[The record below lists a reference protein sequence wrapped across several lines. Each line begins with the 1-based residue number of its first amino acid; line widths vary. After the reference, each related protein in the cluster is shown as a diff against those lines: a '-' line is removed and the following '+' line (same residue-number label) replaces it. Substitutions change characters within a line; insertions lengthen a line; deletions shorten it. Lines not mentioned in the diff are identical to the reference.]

1 MTIKKKLGLGVASA
15 ALGLSLIGGG
25 TWAAFNDTGAIN
37 NHFAAGTLDLG
48 VVANSATEPIN
59 IDLTNMK
66 PGDSVERKFKLTNK
80 GTLAIKEVLLSGS
93 ASGFAQGGGSNA
105 SMDDFL
111 DQFQIDFFRVDRNP
125 SGTSTTSVF
134 GGGGITL
141 KQLVNE
147 SYDFNAVKD
156 VYEAT
161 DGTKR
166 INLAPLS
173 NLIGG
178 EHRGIPTTPT
188 DSEVVHVK
196 ITFKNDPTKVGDAF
210 SEYVQ
215 NKYQGNSVNF
225 SFDLEA
231 TQWGGVE
238 VRTDDANGAVNN
250 GVQGSADDTTTPT
263 TQPAD
268 RTLDGQT
275 IQDGDIVED

>member
-1 MTIKKKLGLGVASA
+1 MSMKKKLGLGVASA

-48 VVANSATEPIN
+48 VVANSQTEPIN
-59 IDLTNMK
+59 FDLRNMK
-66 PGDSVERKFKLTNK
+66 PGDSVERVFTLTNK
-80 GTLAIKEVLLSGS
+80 GSLAIKEVLLSGS
-93 ASGFAQGGGSNA
+93 ASGFVPGVGTNTDMNA
-105 SMDDFL
+105 FL
-111 DQFQIDFFRVDRNP
+111 DQFEIEFFKVERKTGETVGVF
-125 SGTSTTSVF
+125 SGKT
-134 GGGGITL
+134 ITL

-173 NLIGG
+173 NLLGSEG
-178 EHRGIPTTPT
+178 RGIPVTPVDT
-188 DSEVVHVK
+188 DDVHVK
-196 ITFKNDPTKVGDAF
+196 ITFKNDTTKVDPSNPF

-215 NKYQGNSVNF
+215 NKYQGNAVNF

-231 TQWGGVE
+231 TQWDGVE
-238 VRTDDANGAVNN
+238 VLTNDENGTINN
-250 GVQGSADDTTTPT
+250 GVQNSADGT
-263 TQPAD
+263 TQPD
-268 RTLDGQT
+268 PRTNPGFT
-275 IQDGDIVED
+275 VPGGSIVED